1 MDKNNIYIS
10 ISGLGLATTEDLKK
24 RIVSSLPN
32 IYNVHWS
39 SLVEPKLNL
48 LIINE
53 YFSENQNIQKIINDR
68 KIPYIKVLK
77 KTNQQHDMDGSN
89 LYHPLKD
96 NQALEA
102 WLKLNILD
110 PVSKLIVV
118 EDHRS
123 ASTTA
128 VSFKE
133 PDYFSHLV
141 SSAPGKFILSDDSGI
156 FAIVDSR
163 KHIAWVHPT
172 QYTTQTNHSIQIEE
186 ASVTDIARFPRK
198 CALNL
203 EDYLFQLIW
212 NSPRFIKLPNP
223 SNHYRLKFWPT
234 PVVDDQ
240 KVLLQLSACFCLG
253 AEISMAADKLN
264 IPLTTVQQFIN
275 ANLAIQNAELIS
287 ARECNFAKPKVETTS
302 SIEQSQVKSFFS
314 KLKRRFGF

>member
-1 MDKNNIYIS
+1 MERNNIYIS
-10 ISGLGLATTEDLKK
+10 ISGLGLTTTEDLKK
-24 RIVSSLPN
+24 RIIYSLPN
-32 IYNVHWS
+32 VYTVHWS
-39 SLVEPKLNL
+39 SLIEPRLDL

-53 YFSENQNIQKIINDR
+53 YFSENQNIQKIIHDR
-68 KIPYIKVLK
+68 NIPYLKVLK
-77 KTNQQHDMDGSN
+77 KTHQQNDIEGSS

-96 NQALEA
+96 NHDLEQ
-102 WLKLNILD
+102 WLKTHILD
-110 PVSKLIVV
+110 QSKTPPVEVV
-118 EDHRS
+118 KPVPS
-123 ASTTA
+123 TA

-133 PDYFSHLV
+133 VDYFADLV
-141 SSAPGKFILSDDSGI
+141 SSAPGKYILSDDSGI

-163 KHIAWVHPT
+163 KHIAWVNPVQHT
-172 QYTTQTNHSIQIEE
+172 MQTDHSIQIEP

-203 EDYLFQLIW
+203 EDYLFQLLW
-212 NSPRFIKLPNP
+212 NSPSFIKLPNP

-234 PVVDDQ
+234 PLLKDQ
-240 KVLLQLSACFCLG
+240 KVLLQLSASFSLG
-253 AEISMAADKLN
+253 AEISMVTDKLN

-287 ARECNFAKPKVETTS
+287 AKECHFAKEKVEQPS